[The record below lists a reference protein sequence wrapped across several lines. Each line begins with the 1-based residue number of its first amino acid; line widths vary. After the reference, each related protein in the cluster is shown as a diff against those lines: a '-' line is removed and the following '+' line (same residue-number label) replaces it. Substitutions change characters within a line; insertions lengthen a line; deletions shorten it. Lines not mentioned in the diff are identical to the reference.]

1 MSIVL
6 DGSTGITIPA
16 DPTAA
21 LGLATKQYADS
32 VGLSESFRGLTLR
45 TSYDSS
51 NANTQIVLVH
61 ADEIVVTD
69 GTIAKRVTPTDL
81 LTCNTG
87 IIGAGGM
94 EVTRANSTWN
104 RIYFI
109 RKSTDGTQALFA
121 SRAKDYFSDTSQV
134 TNDSNGSLRLDA
146 ARTKL
151 DQGFQLATAGKVEF
165 IQASLFKT
173 ASPVG
178 NYWFTI
184 EADVSGNASGTA
196 LATSDKYD
204 VSRLLTAATL
214 VRLPFRTPA
223 TLSATTQYHL
233 VLQADFAISGTN
245 YMSWTYKTATNPYA
259 NGIAKQ
265 FDGSLWTGYAGILT
279 SDFNFNVFVTRND
292 AAPVLPSGYDQK
304 CQIGWFYINSGGTN
318 NKFYQKDRRI
328 TASRVSNWKIGQLT
342 NGVVTLTDLSTFIPP
357 ATVDVIMLGT
367 DTGGTYYS
375 SLGKLHAT
383 DLTVSVEVDGSSI
396 AAHNFVGA
404 SAQPRAAWSTINL
417 EYQAMMQIC
426 GSSSTH
432 IWVGEFTW

>member
-21 LGLATKQYADS
+21 LGVAPKQYADS
-32 VGLSESFRGLTLR
+32 VGLSESFRGLSLR
-45 TSYDSS
+45 TSHDSS

-69 GTIAKRVTPTDL
+69 GTRAKRVTPTDL

-204 VSRLLTAATL
+204 VSRLSTAAAL

-304 CQIGWFYINSGGTN
+304 CHIGWFYIDAFGSNKRFLAQDKQIDVPGPAWKVGSFSTPSLLDWSAFLPPIPAIIHFSGSGN
-318 NKFYQKDRRI
+318 GAGINF
-328 TASRVSNWKIGQLT
+328 SIGRFT
-342 NGVVTLTDLSTFIPP
+342 
-357 ATVDVIMLGT
+357 
-367 DTGGTYYS
+367 
-375 SLGKLHAT
+375 AT
-383 DLTVSVEVDGSSI
+383 DMTNTRFDYPDITSAMAVSGTFEAAWMAFPPIMMEYQGAMVRTDGS
-396 AAHNFVGA
+396 ACH
-404 SAQPRAAWSTINL
+404 AWVKVI
-417 EYQAMMQIC
+417 
-426 GSSSTH
+426 
-432 IWVGEFTW
+432 IW